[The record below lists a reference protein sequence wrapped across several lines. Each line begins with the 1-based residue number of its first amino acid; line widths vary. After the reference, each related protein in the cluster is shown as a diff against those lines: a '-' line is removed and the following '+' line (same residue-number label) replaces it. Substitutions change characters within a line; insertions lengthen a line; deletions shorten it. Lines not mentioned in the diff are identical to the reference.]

1 MHTLIALCVR
11 SEKESNTRQKVLP
24 RAPFPLRHRA
34 SEGCRA
40 EGAMDSLAFSF
51 FGDSVMISNQLTVW
65 SGQSSWKLSLEFVFT
80 SPEAEESLG

>member
-1 MHTLIALCVR
+1 
-11 SEKESNTRQKVLP
+11 
-24 RAPFPLRHRA
+24 
-34 SEGCRA
+34 
-40 EGAMDSLAFSF
+40 MDSLAFSF